1 MPALDPDRYRAATA
15 LGLLAAT
22 AALGLGVERLARGAF
37 WLGASLLGAGI
48 AAAVTVLSLTIEGD
62 PSQRTVLLFTREAC
76 PHCDEG
82 RAILRH
88 LQGELGF
95 DLWEVDITGDAEL
108 VDAYGSEVPVVVV
121 EQEQIASL
129 EVREDEIREAL
140 TPVDT

>member
-37 WLGASLLGAGI
+37 WLGGSLLGAGI
-48 AAAVTVLSLTIEGD
+48 AAAVAVLSLTIEGD

-76 PHCDEG
+76 PHCDEA

-88 LQGELGF
+88 LQDELGF
-95 DLWEVDITGDAEL
+95 DLWEVDITDDAEL
-108 VDAYGSEVPVVVV
+108 VDAYGSEVPVVVLD
-121 EQEQIASL
+121 QERIASL
-129 EVREDEIREAL
+129 EVREAEMREAL